1 MKLTISK
8 KDFFQALL
16 HSAEVVERRTT
27 VPILS
32 HLLLE
37 ASKEGALTITS
48 TDLELS
54 VRETITAQVTTPGA
68 ITVSAYMLRE
78 IVRKFSD
85 DDVIS
90 LTLLEDSNHLLLESK
105 LSRFELST
113 LSAIDFPAIQNAEFP
128 HRFTISCLQLQ
139 KLIEGTKFAMSEEDT
154 RYFLNGIFMHAANEG
169 RELRMVA
176 TDGHRLAR
184 VYTPLPKGAE
194 HIPAVILSRKTVN
207 EISSILKDLAETE
220 MIEIGLSDT
229 LLRFQVKGIVLISR
243 LIDGIFPDYERFT
256 PVGHDKSLLVSVADF
271 ARAVDRV
278 ALLAQEKTRG
288 IKLFIDKGVI
298 KFSVEG
304 SEYGAANDEVAVDYN
319 ATPMNLDF
327 NANYLLDVAN
337 VMKPEA
343 EAEILMGHDDMAVII
358 RQHQDPEAM
367 YVIMPM
373 KV

>member
-1 MKLTISK
+1 MKFTVSK
-8 KDFFQALL
+8 DVLFQALL

-37 ASKEGALTITS
+37 ASGEGSLTITS

-54 VRETITAQVTTPGA
+54 VRETIPAQVTTPGA

-78 IVRKFSD
+78 IVRKFSAE
-85 DDVIS
+85 DVIS
-90 LTLLEDSNHLLLESK
+90 LTLMADSHHLLLESSQ
-105 LSRFELST
+105 SRFELAT
-113 LSAIDFPAIQNAEFP
+113 LPAIDFPAIQNAEFP
-128 HRFTISCLQLQ
+128 HRFTLLCSQLQ
-139 KLIEGTKFAMSEEDT
+139 KLIERTKFAMSAEDT

-184 VYTPLPKGAE
+184 VYTALPKGAE
-194 HIPAVILSRKTVN
+194 NIPSVILSRKTVN
-207 EISSILKDLAETE
+207 EISSILKDLSEGET
-220 MIEIGLSDT
+220 IEIGLSDT
-229 LLRFQVKGIVLISR
+229 LMRFQVKGIVLISR
-243 LIDGIFPDYERFT
+243 LVEGTFPDYERFT
-256 PVGHDKSLLVSVADF
+256 PVGHDKSLLVSVADL

-288 IKLFIDKGVI
+288 IKLFFDKGVI

-304 SEYGAANDEVAVDYN
+304 SEYGAANDEVAADYN

-327 NANYLLDVAN
+327 NATYLLDVTN

-343 EAEILMGHDDMAVII
+343 EAEILMGNEDMAVII
-358 RQHQDPEAM
+358 RQHQDPEAI

-373 KV
+373 RV